1 MAVEQTEVS
10 LSKAASVDGLID
22 PSHGHWPLHVLLSE
36 PIRPGFVT
44 EAATSSH
51 SKSRAATSEVACSA
65 IHRSRVPRLRL
76 SPPYLLLESL
86 ATRSSFPQTLRPTR
100 GLGQRRSWVKGIPS
114 RNT

>member
-51 SKSRAATSEVACSA
+51 SKS
-65 IHRSRVPRLRL
+65 
-76 SPPYLLLESL
+76 
-86 ATRSSFPQTLRPTR
+86 
-100 GLGQRRSWVKGIPS
+100 
-114 RNT
+114 